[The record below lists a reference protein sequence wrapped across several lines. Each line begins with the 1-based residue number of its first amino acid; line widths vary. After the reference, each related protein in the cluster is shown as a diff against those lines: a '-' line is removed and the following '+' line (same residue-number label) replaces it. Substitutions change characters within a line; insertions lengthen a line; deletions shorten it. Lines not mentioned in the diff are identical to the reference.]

1 MKSHLKSQANIETY
15 VVSRQTIKYML
26 NIAYMEILNSS
37 LNLLLT
43 VQSYVSCSIG
53 VGFIGY
59 NMVTYGIANALG
71 SLLVS
76 SCVAR
81 QVVAREALVGVA
93 SVLQLGLLV
102 FLLVWVPDPNLV
114 VVFFALSALWGMCDA
129 LWQTQCTCEL
139 YSMSAIYDIPLYDDY
154 FIGIAVS

>member
-1 MKSHLKSQANIETY
+1 
-15 VVSRQTIKYML
+15 
-26 NIAYMEILNSS
+26 
-37 LNLLLT
+37 
-43 VQSYVSCSIG
+43 
-53 VGFIGY
+53 
-59 NMVTYGIANALG
+59 MVTYGVANALG

-102 FLLVWVPDPNLV
+102 FLFVWVPDPQLV

-129 LWQTQCTCEL
+129 LWQTQCACKFCSTMQ
-139 YSMSAIYDIPLYDDY
+139 Y
-154 FIGIAVS
+154 